1 MIILDTEVVIEVTDK
16 DSDESEQILERLEAA
31 GDEVVITS
39 LNLHEILYGFHQYGK
54 ERIKSLELLPV
65 LRFEHRDAVLSADIE
80 IAAERRGQ
88 VLSRIDAMI
97 AAMAINRKAKLFTFN
112 RKNFEN
118 IPDLELF

>member
-16 DSDESEQILERLEAA
+16 NSDETGQILERLETA

-39 LNLHEILYGFHQYGK
+39 LSLHEILYGFGQYGK
-54 ERIKSLELLPV
+54 ERIKGLELLPV
-65 LRFEHRDAVLSADIE
+65 LNFEDRDAVMSADIE

-88 VLSRIDAMI
+88 DLSRIDAMI
-97 AAMAINRKAKLFTFN
+97 AAMAINRKAKLFTFD
-112 RKNFEN
+112 RKHFEN